1 MRYKKLFTVKEWS
14 KFKKI
19 KVKEIDG
26 IKYYYD
32 MQELMCKKYDIILTD
47 YKTKSEQII
56 IFLKKINMKN
66 INKGIDSFNKA
77 VQAFGGSMDQLSKD
91 LTSSE
96 KDQSGKD
103 KENMEKIWGKSSK
116 SGVKIW
122 SDHTKRE
129 SKSRSREDEMNLE
142 KIWGKRK

>member
-1 MRYKKLFTVKEWS
+1 MRYKKYFTVKQWK
-14 KFKKI
+14 KFKKTQ
-19 KVKEIDG
+19 VKG
-26 IKYYYD
+26 TKHYLNL
-32 MQELMCKKYDIILTD
+32 QEFMCKKYDIILID
-47 YKTKSEQII
+47 YKTKRERVT

-66 INKGIDSFNKA
+66 INKGIDAFNKA
-77 VQAFGGSMDQLSKD
+77 VQAFGGSMDKLSKD
-91 LTSSE
+91 LGSSE

-122 SDHTKRE
+122 SDHSKSE
-129 SKSRSREDEMNLE
+129 SKSRSRRDEMNLE

>member
-1 MRYKKLFTVKEWS
+1 MRYKKLFTVKEWN

-32 MQELMCKKYDIILTD
+32 IQELMCKKYDIILTD

-103 KENMEKIWGKSSK
+103 RENLEKIWGKSSK

-129 SKSRSREDEMNLE
+129 STSRSKEDEMNME

>member
-1 MRYKKLFTVKEWS
+1 MKNKKHYTVKEWK

-66 INKGIDSFNKA
+66 INKGIDTFNKA
-77 VQAFGGSMDQLSKD
+77 VQSFGGSMDQLSKD
-91 LTSSE
+91 LGSSKKHQSE
-96 KDQSGKD
+96 KDR
-103 KENMEKIWGKSSK
+103 ENLEKVWGKSSK

-122 SDHTKRE
+122 SNHHIREYESRRTKD
-129 SKSRSREDEMNLE
+129 KMNLE

>member
-14 KFKKI
+14 KFKKT

-32 MQELMCKKYDIILTD
+32 MQELMCKKYDIVLTD
-47 YKTKSEQII
+47 YKTKREQII

-66 INKGIDSFNKA
+66 INKGIDAFNKA

-91 LTSSE
+91 LDGSE
-96 KDQSGKD
+96 KSQSDND
-103 KENMEKIWGKSSK
+103 KKNLEEIWGKSSK
-116 SGVKIW
+116 GDVKIW
-122 SDHTKRE
+122 SDHSTIE
-129 SKSRSREDEMNLE
+129 SKSRKRQDETNIE

>member
-19 KVKEIDG
+19 KVKEIEG

-32 MQELMCKKYDIILTD
+32 IQELMCKKYDIILTD

-122 SDHTKRE
+122 SDHSKSE
-129 SKSRSREDEMNLE
+129 SKSRSREDEMNIE